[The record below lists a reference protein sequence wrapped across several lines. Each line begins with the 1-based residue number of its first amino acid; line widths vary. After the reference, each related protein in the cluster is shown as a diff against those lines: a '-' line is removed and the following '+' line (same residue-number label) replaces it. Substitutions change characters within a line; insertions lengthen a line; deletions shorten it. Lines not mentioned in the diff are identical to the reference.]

1 MRCGLIAKKIGMTR
15 IFSDDG
21 QSIPVSVLKMDNC
34 QVIAKKTIDLN
45 GYNALQIGYGEK
57 KAKNLSKAER
67 GHFAKS
73 KIEPKEKIAEFRV
86 TEDAFIEVGQKIG
99 VNHFIPGQKVDIVG
113 TSKGKGFAGGMKR
126 HNFAGLRASHGVS
139 ISHRSLGSTGQ
150 CQDPGKVFKGKKMAG
165 QLGNKRVTTQNLSIA
180 SIDSNEGLILIKG
193 SIPGSKGGYVFISDS
208 IKHKS
213 REDIPFPAG
222 ILNDHKNDI
231 KFDEDINKH
240 VTENGD
246 KEKNEFSE
254 ESQTVDNEANPIESN
269 KKDDTSERVQK
280 EIKIEEAENNEN

>member
-34 QVIAKKTIDLN
+34 QVIAKKTFEIN
-45 GYNALQIGYGEK
+45 GYNALQIGFGEK
-57 KAKNLSKAER
+57 KAKNLSKSER
-67 GHFAKS
+67 GHFSKS

-86 TEDAFIEVGQKIG
+86 TEDAFIDVGQKIG

-113 TSKGKGFAGGMKR
+113 TSKGKGFSGAMKR

-180 SIDSNEGLILIKG
+180 SIDLEEGLILIKG
-193 SIPGSKGGYVFISDS
+193 SIPGTKGGFVFIRDS
-208 IKHKS
+208 IKHKA
-213 REDIPFPAG
+213 REGVPFPAG
-222 ILNDHKNDI
+222 ILNDHNQDI
-231 KFDEDINKH
+231 KLKEDISKN
-240 VTENGD
+240 VPETGD
-246 KEKNEFSE
+246 EEKNKLSDD
-254 ESQTVDNEANPIESN
+254 SQTIDNANKALEAS
-269 KKDDTSERVQK
+269 KKDHISERVQK
-280 EIKIEEAENNEN
+280 EIKDEETEKNEN

>member
-34 QVIAKKTIDLN
+34 QVIAKKTFKLN
-45 GYNALQIGYGEK
+45 GYNALQIGFGEK
-57 KAKNLSKAER
+57 KAKNLSKSER
-67 GHFAKS
+67 GHFSKS

-86 TEDAFIEVGQKIG
+86 TEDAFIDVGQKIG

-113 TSKGKGFAGGMKR
+113 TSKGKGFSGAMKR

-139 ISHRSLGSTGQ
+139 ISHRSIGSTGQ

-180 SIDSNEGLILIKG
+180 SIDLKEGLILIKG
-193 SIPGSKGGYVFISDS
+193 SIPGSKGGFVFIRDS
-208 IKHKS
+208 IKHKAS
-213 REDIPFPAG
+213 EDVPFPAG
-222 ILNDHKNDI
+222 ILNDHNQDI
-231 KFDEDINKH
+231 KLKEDISNNAPE
-240 VTENGD
+240 TGD
-246 KEKNEFSE
+246 EEKNKLSDD
-254 ESQTVDNEANPIESN
+254 SQTIDNANNALEAS
-269 KKDDTSERVQK
+269 KKDDISERDQK
-280 EIKIEEAENNEN
+280 EIKDEETEKNEN